1 MKFTIEKQAI
11 LRELAYIQ
19 QTVADRRGT
28 IPALSYIRI
37 EASGKRV
44 IRVSGTDLDQ
54 TLTCETEGTVQKAGV
69 CALPG
74 KKLFEIIKQL
84 PDAEVVFESKD
95 SDRVSVTCARST
107 FKLAGMNPKDLPELP
122 KFKES
127 VAQLPADIIRTM
139 IERTRFSITQEES
152 RYTLSGAKFIL
163 RKKGVRMV
171 TTDGHRLALID
182 NRAVT
187 SEREFDVLIPKGAL
201 ASVSRLSAGH
211 EGAVGM
217 STDENHIYFEIG
229 ARTLVARLLAGTF
242 PNYEMVIPKS
252 NEHKVEFECAELLQ
266 TVRRVAVMSDERS
279 RALRLE
285 FGKGKLTVRAEE
297 DGQGA
302 AEESIEISYDGA
314 KTAIGINS
322 NYLVEYLAVLGTGAI
337 RFEFKDALSPVQI
350 KPLGEP
356 GYNSFNIIMP
366 MNLGDAVTPAARTS
380 PKAAEAP
387 AKEATAPDE
396 EQPVAQAA

>member
-1 MKFTIEKQAI
+1 MKFTVEKQTI

-19 QTVADRRGT
+19 QTVADKRGT
-28 IPALSYIRI
+28 IPALTYVRI
-37 EASGKRV
+37 EASGKRI
-44 IRVSGTDLDQ
+44 IRLSGTDLDQ
-54 TLTCETEGTVQKAGV
+54 TLTCETEGAVQKAGV

-84 PDAEVVFESKD
+84 PEAEVVFESKD
-95 SDRVSVTCARST
+95 ADRMLITCERAS

-127 VAQLPADIIRTM
+127 SAQLPADVIRTM
-139 IERTRFSITQEES
+139 IERTRFCITQEES

-163 RKKGVRMV
+163 RKKGVRVV

-182 NRAVT
+182 NRTIT
-187 SEREFDVLIPKGAL
+187 SAHELDVLIPKNAL
-201 ASVSRLSAGH
+201 ISVSRLAAAH
-211 EGAVGM
+211 EGAVGLA
-217 STDENHIYFEIG
+217 SDENHIYFEIG
-229 ARTLVARLLAGTF
+229 ARTLVSRLIAGTF

-252 NEHKVEFECAELLQ
+252 NEHKVEFDCSELLQ
-266 TVRRVAVMSDERS
+266 IIRRVAVMSDERS

-285 FGKGKLTVRAEE
+285 FKGKKLTVRAEE

-302 AEESIEISYDGA
+302 AEETIPIEYGGA
-314 KTAIGINS
+314 RIVIGINS
-322 NYLVEYLAVLGTGAI
+322 NYLAEYLAVLGSGAI

-350 KPLGEP
+350 RPLGEP

-366 MNLGDAVTPAARTS
+366 MNLGDVAPAASSNEQTT
-380 PKAAEAP
+380 KAAAEEAP
-387 AKEATAPDE
+387 APE
-396 EQPVAQAA
+396 ESAPVAKAA